1 MPTLLLTCGT
11 AAAMPIET
19 DSDVRLDWN
28 NTFQVTLIDQ
38 PGTVSYGPYGRC
50 LPGSYDGFGGA
61 QQHCAARSGLVSSR
75 FDWLSQVTLN
85 YRDVGVEVSSAA
97 WYDPAYES
105 WKRQDHTSAASMAAP
120 SYFTQGGHDPV
131 GDIELWDAVVYGT
144 TDLGTDQPLT
154 VRLGRQVALWG
165 ESLYFVENGIAG
177 AQAPIDTYRYPVSG
191 DYQASPVFLPVG
203 QGSFSWQPTSEL
215 ALLGYYQFE
224 WRRSRISP
232 YDAYDD
238 TATMLENEY
247 TRQIAL
253 PIRGGGAIAYDR
265 TADLAPGSF
274 GQFGLGARYH
284 GGDFDWGLYAL
295 RFDAKEPELYFGA
308 PSGSPAAGSYTL
320 AYPEGIEAYG
330 VSLAGPLGDASFGA
344 ELSARRRM
352 PLVNAGILLAPG
364 QLADND
370 AHPAYPVGD
379 TLHGQF
385 SFDYATPP
393 LPGVPGG
400 ANWTAE
406 LAFNDLLATTANAD
420 ALLPGRTRFASA
432 LRTVFEPQFFQI
444 LPRLDLSLPIGLG
457 YNLIGRSET
466 DPTMNHGT
474 GDVTI
479 GAALTFDQRWK
490 VALSATHYFGDTGN
504 AYLPLYGVAVKHAL
518 SDQDFLLLSLA
529 RSF

>member
-1 MPTLLLTCGT
+1 MSTLLLTQGT

-28 NTFQVTLIDQ
+28 NTFQVTLADQ

-50 LPGSYDGFGGA
+50 LPGSYLRLAGA
-61 QQHCAARSGLVSSR
+61 QQYCATRSGLVSSR
-75 FDWLSQVTLN
+75 LDWLSQVTLN
-85 YRDVGVEVSSAA
+85 YRDVGFEVSSAA
-97 WYDPAYES
+97 WYDPTYES
-105 WKRQDHTSAASMAAP
+105 WKRHDATSSASAAAQ
-120 SYFTQGGHDPV
+120 SYFTQSGYEPV
-131 GDIELWDAVVYGT
+131 GNIELWDAVVYGT
-144 TDLGTDQPLT
+144 TDLGPDQPLT
-154 VRLGRQVALWG
+154 VRLGRQVSLWG

-177 AQAPIDTYRYPVSG
+177 AQAPIDTYRYTVSG
-191 DYQASPVFLPVG
+191 YSEASTVFLPVG
-203 QGSFSWQPTSEL
+203 QGSFSWRPTSEL

-238 TATMLENEY
+238 TSTMLEDQY
-247 TRQIAL
+247 TKQIVL
-253 PIRGGGAIAYDR
+253 PVPGGGAIAYDR
-265 TADLAPGSF
+265 TADLAPGST

-295 RFDAKEPELYFGA
+295 RFDAKTPELYFDA
-308 PSGSPAAGSYTL
+308 PGRNSEVGSYTL

-344 ELSARRRM
+344 ELSARRGM

-364 QLADND
+364 QVADND

-400 ANWTAE
+400 ANWTGE

-420 ALLPGRTRFASA
+420 ALLPGRTHFATA

-466 DPTMNHGT
+466 DPTMNHST

-490 VALSATHYFGDTGN
+490 VALSATHYFGNTGN